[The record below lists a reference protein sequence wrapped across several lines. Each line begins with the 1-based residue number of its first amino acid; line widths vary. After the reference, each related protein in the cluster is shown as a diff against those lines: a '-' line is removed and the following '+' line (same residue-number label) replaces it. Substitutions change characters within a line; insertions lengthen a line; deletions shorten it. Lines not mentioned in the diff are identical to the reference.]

1 MSNQPTDPQNA
12 GAAAEPP
19 PADPASRSGETFSIP
34 KSWVKRVLIAG
45 GIVIAIAIGWHL
57 WSDHEDSESKTNIS
71 AMVKD
76 SMQHQ
81 LDSDS
86 RFSKYQLRVESVDV
100 LHKSGNQYEGM
111 ATVRTAKGTEHQV
124 PIDVTADG
132 DKVLWNTGP
141 GAFAFAIFEDTPIPT
156 PTP

>member
-1 MSNQPTDPQNA
+1 
-12 GAAAEPP
+12 
-19 PADPASRSGETFSIP
+19 
-34 KSWVKRVLIAG
+34 
-45 GIVIAIAIGWHL
+45 
-57 WSDHEDSESKTNIS
+57 
-71 AMVKD
+71 MVKD
-76 SMQHQ
+76 SMQRQ

-86 RFSKYQLRVESVDV
+86 RFSKYHLRVESVDV
-100 LHKSGNQYEGM
+100 LHKSGNQYGGM

-132 DKVLWNTGP
+132 DRVLWNTGP